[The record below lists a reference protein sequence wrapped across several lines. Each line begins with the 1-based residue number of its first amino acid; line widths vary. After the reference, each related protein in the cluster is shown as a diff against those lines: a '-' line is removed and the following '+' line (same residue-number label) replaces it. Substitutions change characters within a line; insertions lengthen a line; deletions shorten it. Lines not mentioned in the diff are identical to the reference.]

1 MTDVL
6 CRSRCGLAGAGPR
19 VVKGKES
26 LRWGFRAAHGSA
38 AGSLI
43 AFYGNVGAVD
53 VHWDVD
59 S

>member
-26 LRWGFRAAHGSA
+26 LRWGFDSIE
-38 AGSLI
+38 SLI